1 MENRSTQNDSNNIGN
16 KDIIQNLNKIFIYA
30 DDKIQFK
37 NGSENEQS
45 DFVIEIEEFINQN
58 YIKNK
63 NNYKNGN
70 KLSNFIKV
78 QLMKEIYPKNENIK
92 SYYYLELNDG
102 ETLFIEKNK
111 EYKTIT
117 ISKET
122 YQKGEIFELDKN
134 KKIVLI
140 ILIQTKDGKDN
151 ISLYCLDVNNYPRK
165 NSIIEH
171 HFKVPPI
178 KDYSYYILDQIE
190 QKEIIMLFGCEK
202 EIHSFEI
209 GFNKSNNK
217 LDDYIKRENTYDVDE
232 LTSICLIRK
241 IEMVDEYLE
250 KNNLYNTGFFLV
262 SSKSNL
268 KLFKY
273 DEKGNIIYICDIEI
287 EKENN
292 DIFNGKIDIK
302 NIRQLDNGILTI
314 HLGNKKFNSCLIMK
328 EKKEKEKKD
337 V

>member
-1 MENRSTQNDSNNIGN
+1 MENRSTQNNSNNIGN
-16 KDIIQNLNKIFIYA
+16 KDIIQNLNKIFNYA

-37 NGSENEQS
+37 SGSENEKR
-45 DFVIEIEEFINQN
+45 DLVLEIEEFINQN
-58 YIKNK
+58 YIKKK

-70 KLSNFIKV
+70 KINNFIKV

-92 SYYYLELNDG
+92 SNYYLELNDG

-151 ISLYCLDVNNYPRK
+151 ISLYCLDVNNHPRK
-165 NSIIEH
+165 NIIIEH
-171 HFKVPPI
+171 HLNVPPI

-241 IEMVDEYLE
+241 IEMVDEFLE

-292 DIFNGKIDIK
+292 DIYNGKIDIK
-302 NIRQLDNGILTI
+302 KIRQLDNGILII